1 MLLQSAARRDRSRA
15 NSRCRRRERKRSS
28 RTGARNCE
36 HRHLSPACDLS
47 GLRKSHGALK
57 IATGKSDGNS
67 FVKRSS
73 VFYWLLGIIIATVAV
88 ATAFYFDNAVNA
100 SMVQHRNRVLYNFTY
115 YVTLFGDWPEH
126 FALGLV
132 LAWLAQR
139 RGNQKWKRI
148 FLSMVIALAIAGVSA
163 HVIKIGVSRARPSV
177 KSEQAEPWSRFS
189 SHYHAFP
196 SGHVA
201 ASTAFFGVLMLAS
214 WRIGLA
220 CLPIVI
226 LIAFSRLY
234 LEAHYLSDVVCAA
247 ILGIL
252 SALLVV
258 HFFLRPIRHPQSA
271 IEH

>member
-1 MLLQSAARRDRSRA
+1 
-15 NSRCRRRERKRSS
+15 
-28 RTGARNCE
+28 
-36 HRHLSPACDLS
+36 
-47 GLRKSHGALK
+47 
-57 IATGKSDGNS
+57 
-67 FVKRSS
+67 VKHTS
-73 VFYWLLGIIIATVAV
+73 VFYWLLGIVVTALVIAAAFHFDTAV
-88 ATAFYFDNAVNA
+88 SAF
-100 SMVQHRNRVLYNFTY
+100 MVQHRNRVLYNFTY

-132 LAWLAQR
+132 LAWVAWR
-139 RGNQKWKRI
+139 RGSQRWKRI
-148 FLSMVIALAIAGVSA
+148 FLSMVIALAIAGVSC
-163 HVIKIGVSRARPSV
+163 HVIKIAVSRARPSV
-177 KSEQAEPWSRFS
+177 KSEQVEPWSRFS

-201 ASTAFFGVLMLAS
+201 ASTAFFGVLFLAS

-252 SALLVV
+252 SALLVTY
-258 HFFLRPIRHPQSA
+258 FFLRRIHNPESG
-271 IEH
+271 